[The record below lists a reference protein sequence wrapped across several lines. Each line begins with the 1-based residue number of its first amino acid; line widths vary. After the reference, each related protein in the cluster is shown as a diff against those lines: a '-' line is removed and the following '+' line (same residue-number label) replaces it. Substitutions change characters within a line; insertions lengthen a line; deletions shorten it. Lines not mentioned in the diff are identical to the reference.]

1 MNHSPIPPFI
11 GTNATGEHRYSRPEL
26 EAEFDSAMSQTNG
39 ARLFGLRRIGKS
51 TEALACCERLSQAEP
66 KPVLV
71 QLDAQGCTSEA
82 KLLMDFLKALPE
94 KTLLERFTQAVGSD
108 NAIAQGV
115 REALKKLSGAPAD
128 VQAYFAQIMHA
139 VEGAVEAKDGIVLV
153 IDEFPWL
160 CRSILESDA
169 KDGRSRVDVLLAA
182 LRRWRVK
189 GVKMLLLG
197 SIGMAALGRQYRL
210 DLNHLNDLQCLET
223 PMLTPD
229 QAVDMVQALV
239 AGSGVQNWT
248 AEHSQQMLDE
258 CIALYPA
265 IIQDA
270 FRQLSLGKQA
280 IRLDLLAE
288 RFAERI
294 RPDLN
299 AAFFT
304 QFDRRLQFYRQLDEP
319 MPKLLPGLLDAILRQ
334 PNSLQTDPELR
345 GAFASVDQVDLGD
358 ALSIL
363 REDGFLCLRA
373 PLQAPQEW
381 RAASGLVTAWWQQ
394 RYGRA

>member
-1 MNHSPIPPFI
+1 MNHPPIPPFI
-11 GTNATGEHRYSRPEL
+11 GTNVTGEQRYSRPEL
-26 EAEFDSAMSQTNG
+26 EAEFDSAMTHSNG

-51 TEALACCERLSQAEP
+51 TEALACVERLSGANP
-66 KPVLV
+66 APLLV
-71 QLDAQGCTSEA
+71 QLDAQGCTSET
-82 KLLMDFLKALPE
+82 KLLLDFLKALPE
-94 KTLLERFTQAVGSD
+94 KTLLDRLTQAVGSD
-108 NAIAQGV
+108 STIAQGV

-128 VQAYFAQIMHA
+128 VQAYFPQIMHA
-139 VEGAVEAKDGIVLV
+139 VESAVEEKDGIVLV

-169 KDGRSRVDVLLAA
+169 QNGRSRVDVLLAA
-182 LRRWRVK
+182 LRRWRAK

-210 DLNHLNDLQCLET
+210 DLNHLNDLQWLDAPPLIRE
-223 PMLTPD
+223 
-229 QAVDMVQALV
+229 QAEDMVQALA
-239 AGSGVQNWT
+239 AGGAVQNWT
-248 AEHSQQMLDE
+248 AEHSRQMLDE

-280 IRLDLLAE
+280 IRIE
-288 RFAERI
+288 RLPDHFAERI

-304 QFDRRLQFYRQLDEP
+304 QFDRRLQLYRRLDEP
-319 MPKLLPGLLDAILRQ
+319 MPKLLSDLLEAVLRR
-334 PNSLQTDPELR
+334 PNHQQTDPELR
-345 GAFASVDQVDLGD
+345 GAFASIDQVDLGD

-363 REDGFLCLRA
+363 REDGFLSLRA
-373 PLQAPQEW
+373 PRLAPQEW

-394 RYGRA
+394 RYGGG